1 MARKPTLSPMES
13 RILRGALAV
22 TRSFAGAW
30 NGVASILGGWTG
42 AYPSADPRRKILE
55 DWRPRQATASQALV
69 PSLST
74 LVAQLRHLDRS
85 APTLR
90 GIVEGR
96 KAELVGTGITIR
108 ADTGDRARDRA
119 IEAEWAAWCK
129 VAGIDGA
136 SLWSLQRLASGEVDL
151 AGTALWKWVTLPTLA
166 RDGQIPLR
174 IQALEVEDLS
184 PLPVAPIADGNT
196 YVHGV
201 ELHGAEPVAYHVRD
215 SERPFDEGAVIPAGD
230 ISAIFER
237 RRAKM
242 VLGEPRLACLV
253 ERTLQDDE
261 IIISELKTARTV
273 SSMGMV
279 ISDSELFESLNG
291 GEDPILPTEVNPAGV
306 AYLPSDAKATIL
318 QNTRPSAS
326 VKDFRGTTRGD
337 QAGGAQVSRVW
348 IDRDGSAYNFA
359 NSKFD
364 QIRTQM
370 VVRPAH
376 DWFGE
381 GVAGKVY
388 LRVLPWI
395 LLRLGIAIPSG
406 GKARSDLFR
415 YELVPDVPSELDEQA
430 SANAFAT
437 AYAQGV
443 TSRTA
448 YLGARGKDPEQVAA
462 ERDAEARDDAARV
475 IARVGF
481 MQQQIAMINAENP
494 GLNLTWDVVAAI
506 NGAISAP
513 GAFLQGTAAAKNSQ
527 TAAETTP
534 ADAPVDAPAQPPDA
548 PQRAVRYRIERDANG
563 HLAGVSVEDAP

>member
-1 MARKPTLSPMES
+1 MARKPIISPMEA

-30 NGVASILGGWTG
+30 NGVASMLGGWTG
-42 AYPSADPRRKILE
+42 GYPSADPRRKILE
-55 DWRPRQATASQALV
+55 DWRPRPATANQALV
-69 PSLST
+69 PSLQT
-74 LVAQLRHLDRS
+74 IIAQLRHLDRS

-90 GIVEGR
+90 ALVEGR
-96 KAELVGTGITIR
+96 KAELVGTGITVKPN
-108 ADTGDRARDRA
+108 TGDKTRDRA
-119 IEAEWAAWCK
+119 ITAEWHAWCK
-129 VAGIDGA
+129 VAGLDGS
-136 SLWSLQRLASGEVDL
+136 SLWTLQRMASGEIDL
-151 AGTALWKWVTLPTLA
+151 AGTALWKWVSDPALMRAGHL
-166 RDGQIPLR
+166 PLR
-174 IQALEVEDLS
+174 LQALEVEDLS
-184 PLPVAPIADGNT
+184 AFPVAPIADGNT
-196 YVHGV
+196 YVNGV
-201 ELHGAEPVAYHVRD
+201 EMRGADPVGYHVRD
-215 SERPFDEGAVIPAGD
+215 SERPFDEGAVIPA
-230 ISAIFER
+230 AEVQATFER

-261 IIISELKTARTV
+261 IIISELKTAR
-273 SSMGMV
+273 SMSATGM
-279 ISDSELFESLNG
+279 IIADDDLFAAVNDA
-291 GEDPILPTEVNPAGV
+291 EDPVLPTEVNPAGV
-306 AYLPSDAKATIL
+306 AYLPSGASPTIV

-326 VKDFRGTTRGD
+326 VKDFRSTTRGD
-337 QAGGAQVSRVW
+337 QAGGAQTSRVW

-395 LLRLGIAIPSG
+395 LLRLGIAMPSNSA
-406 GKARSDLFR
+406 ARAELMR

-430 SANAFAT
+430 SADAFST
-437 AYAQGV
+437 GYAQGI
-443 TSRTA
+443 TSRTSF
-448 YLGARGKDPEQVAA
+448 LGSRGKDPEQIAE

-481 MQQQIAMINAENP
+481 MQRQIEKVNAENP

-527 TAAETTP
+527 TAAATN
-534 ADAPVDAPAQPPDA
+534 PDA
-548 PQRAVRYRIERDANG
+548 TAPDAS
-563 HLAGVSVEDAP
+563 LANA